1 MVQPMP
7 GDRCRWRRDGPG
19 PQRGAPR
26 CGRQVVSEHVLGEA
40 VSDCCALNVDDTC
53 TWACYDSDFP
63 VVCIRGD
70 IVTGWDNDITGARA
84 LAVAGSRRPGCSPK

>member
-1 MVQPMP
+1 MEPAWHYPRYTEV
-7 GDRCRWRRDGPG
+7 GPW
-19 PQRGAPR
+19 
-26 CGRQVVSEHVLGEA
+26 EA
-40 VSDCCALNVDDTC
+40 VSDCCALNVDYTF